1 MYRWY
6 RDAGVCI
13 VYLGD
18 VVKPGRRNYTTASE
32 VARMAFETY
41 RWSKRGWTL
50 QELIAPAICRFY
62 FQDSTLMGEKVEF
75 LNELSAATGIPV
87 FVLDDRSSISEVS
100 VAERMSWAAY
110 RKTTLPEDAAYCLLG
125 LFEIHMPLLYG
136 EGERAFIR
144 LQEEIL

>member
-1 MYRWY
+1 
-6 RDAGVCI
+6 
-13 VYLGD
+13 
-18 VVKPGRRNYTTASE
+18 
-32 VARMAFETY
+32 
-41 RWSKRGWTL
+41 
-50 QELIAPAICRFY
+50 
-62 FQDSTLMGEKVEF
+62 MGEKVEF